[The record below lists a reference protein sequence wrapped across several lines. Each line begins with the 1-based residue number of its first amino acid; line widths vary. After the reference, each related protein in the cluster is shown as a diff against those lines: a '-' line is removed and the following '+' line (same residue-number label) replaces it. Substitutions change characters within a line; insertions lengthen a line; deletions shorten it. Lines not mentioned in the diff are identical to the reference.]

1 MNSNISRERA
11 LLIGVAKSSKERWT
25 KIDSLEE
32 LAALTLTAGGE
43 VVEKIIQIR
52 PKPNPAFFLGEG
64 KIQEI
69 KELCREHKIELLIF
83 DDPLTPSQIRNIENA
98 TGVRTIDRT
107 TLILD
112 IFAQHAKTAESKI
125 QVELAQL
132 DYRSTMLTGF
142 GVELSRL
149 GGGIGTRGPGEKK
162 LEVDRRRI
170 RERIAVL
177 KRNLT
182 RIDKERLVQRKQRD
196 TLFKIALVGYT
207 NAGKSTLMNRLTNA
221 SVKVASYLFST
232 LDPNTK
238 IVSLRQN
245 LRAFLT
251 DTVGFIKNLPHQL
264 VASFRATL
272 SEIKEADLLLHIV
285 DASVEEIEPKIT
297 AVKETL
303 KAIGAIDKPAILVFN
318 KVDRVF
324 EPEIIERL
332 NRTYPNSVFLS
343 SLTGEGVEELKQ
355 RVADFIEQRLVTKTF
370 LIPEGRLDL
379 IAKLYEAGAVL
390 ERTEKDGKVKLRVKG
405 YPAVLL
411 RTKKIIEGKTRS
423 VRRVKQGE
431 PLNSPRSSN
440 PKNRE
445 FEGQSPSN

>member
-1 MNSNISRERA
+1 MAERA
-11 LLIGVAKSSKERWT
+11 LLIGVAQSNQERWA

-32 LAALTLTAGGE
+32 LAALTLTAGGV
-43 VVEKIIQIR
+43 VVEKILQIR
-52 PKPNPAFFLGEG
+52 PKFNPAFLLGEG

-69 KELCREHKIELLIF
+69 KDLCRRHRIELLIF
-83 DDPLTPSQIRNIENA
+83 DDPLTPSQIRNIEMA

-107 TLILD
+107 SLILD

-132 DYRSTMLTGF
+132 EYRSTMLTGF

-177 KRNLT
+177 KKGLA
-182 RIDKERLVQRKQRD
+182 RIDKERWVQRKQRAPF
-196 TLFKIALVGYT
+196 FKIALVGYT

-221 SVKVASYLFST
+221 GVKVADYLFST

-238 IVSLRQN
+238 VLALNRN
-245 LRAFLT
+245 LKVLLT

-272 SEIKEADLLLHIV
+272 SEIKEADLILHIV
-285 DASVEEIEPKIT
+285 DASVEDVTPKIN
-297 AVKETL
+297 AVEETM
-303 KAIGAIDKPAILVFN
+303 KAIGATGKPTLLVFN
-318 KVDRVF
+318 KIDRVF
-324 EPEIIERL
+324 EDEIIERL
-332 NRTYPNSVFLS
+332 ARAYPNSVFIS
-343 SLTGEGVEELKQ
+343 SLTGEGIEKLKDAVGQ
-355 RVADFIEQRLVTKTF
+355 FIQSHLVTKTIT
-370 LIPEGRLDL
+370 IPMERQDVV
-379 IAKLYEAGAVL
+379 AKLYQVGEVIKRIEQNG
-390 ERTEKDGKVKLRVKG
+390 RVKFKIRG

-411 RTKKIIEGKTRS
+411 RTKKEIDRLLRNK
-423 VRRVKQGE
+423 
-431 PLNSPRSSN
+431 
-440 PKNRE
+440 
-445 FEGQSPSN
+445 

>member
-1 MNSNISRERA
+1 MTNTQNVRERA
-11 LLIGVAKSSKERWT
+11 LLIGLAKSNRDRWT

-43 VVEKIIQIR
+43 VVEKILQIK
-52 PKPNPAFFLGEG
+52 PKPNPTFLLGEG
-64 KIQEI
+64 KIREI
-69 KELCREHKIELLIF
+69 RDLCREHKIELLIF
-83 DDPLTPSQIRNIENA
+83 DDSLTPSQIRNIENA
-98 TGVRTIDRT
+98 TGIRTIDRT
-107 TLILD
+107 SLILD

-170 RERIAVL
+170 RERISVL
-177 KRNLT
+177 KRNLA
-182 RIDKERLVQRKQRD
+182 RIDKERWVQRKQRD
-196 TLFKIALVGYT
+196 TFFKIALVGYT
-207 NAGKSTLMNRLTNA
+207 NAGKSTLMNRLTDA
-221 SVKVASYLFST
+221 GVKVASYLFST

-238 IVSLRQN
+238 IVTLRRN
-245 LRAFLT
+245 LKAFLT

-272 SEIKEADLLLHIV
+272 SEIKEADLILHIV
-285 DASVEEIEPKIT
+285 DASVEEIESKII

-303 KAIGAIDKPAILVFN
+303 LAIGASEKPSILVFN
-318 KVDRVF
+318 KIDQVF
-324 EPEIIERL
+324 EVEIIERL
-332 NRTYPNSVFLS
+332 RRTYPDSVFIS
-343 SLTGEGVEELKQ
+343 SLTGEGVTALKESI
-355 RVADFIEQRLVTKTF
+355 ANFIEQRLITKTF
-370 LIPEGRLDL
+370 FIPQERLDL

-390 ERTEKDGKVKLRVKG
+390 ERTEQNFKIKLRVRG

-411 RTKKIIEGKTRS
+411 RTKKVIDS
-423 VRRVKQGE
+423 VLAKKG
-431 PLNSPRSSN
+431 
-440 PKNRE
+440 
-445 FEGQSPSN
+445 FEKPSRAQR